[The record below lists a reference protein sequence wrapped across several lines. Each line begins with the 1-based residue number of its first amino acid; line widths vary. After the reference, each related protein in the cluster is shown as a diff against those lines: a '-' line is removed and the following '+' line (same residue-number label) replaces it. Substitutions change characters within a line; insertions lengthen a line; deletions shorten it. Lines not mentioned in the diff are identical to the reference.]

1 MTLYP
6 KLIMDALATVT
17 YAGTKKSVVE
27 SQMVADQPVVKAPAS
42 AGQPWQVSVV
52 LEFPRDTDPFLKSTV
67 KAAEAAVKY
76 HCRQAAEAAGEQID
90 VEVTIETEF
99 KSKPRPEVGKLLPQ
113 VKNVVAV
120 SSGKGGVGKS
130 TVSANLAIALARLGY
145 QVGLLDADI
154 FGPSMPKM
162 FQVEDARPYAV
173 NVDGRDLIAPIEQYG
188 VKLLSI
194 GFFVSPETATLWR
207 GGMASNALKQLIADA
222 DWGELD
228 YLILD
233 TPPGTSDIH
242 LTLLQTLSIT
252 GAIIVSTPQQVALAD
267 ARKGIDM
274 YRNEKVNVPILG
286 LVENM
291 AWFTPAE
298 LPENRY
304 YIFGKE
310 GCKQLA
316 EEMKVPLLAQIP
328 LVQGICDS
336 GDRGEPAALNSDS
349 MTGLAF
355 INLAQSVVTV
365 VNKRNRELPK
375 TKIVGVK
382 TT

>member
-17 YAGTKKSVVE
+17 YAGTKKNLVE
-27 SQMVADQPVVKAPAS
+27 SEMVADTPSINGQKVK
-42 AGQPWQVSVV
+42 VV
-52 LEFPRDTDPFLKSTV
+52 LLFPRDTDPFLKSTV
-67 KAAEAAVKY
+67 KAAEAAIKY
-76 HCRQAAEAAGEQID
+76 HCGQD

-99 KSKPRPEVGKLLPQ
+99 KSKPRPEVDKLLPQ
-113 VKNVVAV
+113 VKNVIAV

-145 QVGLLDADI
+145 KVGLLDTDI

-162 FQVEDARPYAV
+162 FHVEGARPYAI
-173 NVDGRDLIAPIEQYG
+173 NKDGRDLIVPVEQYG

-194 GFFVSPETATLWR
+194 GFFVNPDTATLWR
-207 GGMASNALKQLIADA
+207 GGMATSALKQLIADA

-228 YLILD
+228 YFILD

-274 YRNEKVNVPILG
+274 YRNDKVNVPILG
-286 LVENM
+286 LIENM

-298 LPENRY
+298 LPENKY
-304 YIFGKE
+304 FIFGKE

-316 EEMKVPLLAQIP
+316 QEMGVPLLAQIP
-328 LVQGICDS
+328 IVQSICEN
-336 GDRGEPAALNSDS
+336 GDKGTPAAMKVET
-349 MTGLAF
+349 MTGQTF
-355 INLAQSVVTV
+355 INLAQAVVTV
-365 VNKRNRELPK
+365 VNRRNKELPK
-375 TKIVGVK
+375 TEIVGTK
-382 TT
+382 K

>member
-6 KLIMDALATVT
+6 QLIMDALATVM
-17 YAGTKKSVVE
+17 YAGTKKNVVE
-27 SQMVADQPVVKAPAS
+27 SGMVADTPSVAAPA
-42 AGQPWQVSVV
+42 AEGDPWRVKVV

-67 KAAEAAVKY
+67 KAAEAAIKY
-76 HCRQAAEAAGEQID
+76 HCGQD

-99 KSKPRPEVGKLLPQ
+99 KTAPRPEVGQLLPG
-113 VKNVVAV
+113 VKNIIAV

-145 QVGLLDADI
+145 KVGLLDTDI

-162 FQVEDARPYAV
+162 FNIEDARPYAV
-173 NVDGRDLIAPIEQYG
+173 KKDGRDLICPVEQYG

-194 GFFVSPETATLWR
+194 GFFVSPDTATLWR
-207 GGMASNALKQLIADA
+207 GGMATSALKQLIADA

-228 YLILD
+228 YFILD

-242 LTLLQTLSIT
+242 LTLLQTLPIT

-286 LVENM
+286 LIETM

-316 EEMKVPLLAQIP
+316 EEMQVPLLAQIP
-328 LVQGICDS
+328 LVQSICDN
-336 GDRGEPAALNSDS
+336 GDAGTPAALNSDS
-349 MTGLAF
+349 ATGLAF
-355 INLAQSVVTV
+355 INLAQAVVTV
-365 VNKRNRELPK
+365 VNRRNKEQPK
-375 TKIVGVK
+375 TKIVGQE
-382 TT
+382 

>member
-6 KLIMDALATVT
+6 KMIMEALETVM
-17 YAGTKKSVVE
+17 YAGTKKNVVE
-27 SQMVADQPVVKAPAS
+27 SGMVADTPAVAAPKS
-42 AGQPWQVSVV
+42 DGEPWKVTVV

-67 KAAEAAVKY
+67 KAAEAAIKY
-76 HCRQAAEAAGEQID
+76 HCGQD
-90 VEVTIETEF
+90 VEVEIKTEF
-99 KSKPRPEVGKLLPQ
+99 KSAPRPEVGEMLSG
-113 VKNVVAV
+113 VKNIIAV

-145 QVGLLDADI
+145 KVGLLDTDI

-162 FQVEDARPYAV
+162 FDVEDERPYAV
-173 NVDGRDLIAPIEQYG
+173 KKDGRDLIVPIEKYG

-194 GFFVSPETATLWR
+194 GFFVSPTTATLWR
-207 GGMASNALKQLIADA
+207 GGMATSALKQLIADA

-228 YLILD
+228 YFILD

-242 LTLLQTLSIT
+242 LTLLQTLPIT
-252 GAIIVSTPQQVALAD
+252 GAVIVSTPQQVALAD

-274 YRNEKVNVPILG
+274 YRNDKVNVPILG
-286 LVENM
+286 LIENM

-298 LPENRY
+298 LPENKY

-316 EEMKVPLLAQIP
+316 EEMQVPLLAQIP
-328 LVQGICDS
+328 LVQSICDN
-336 GDRGEPAALNSDS
+336 GDAGTPAALSS
-349 MTGLAF
+349 ETATGLAF

-365 VNKRNRELPK
+365 VNRRNKEKPA
-375 TKIVGVK
+375 TKIVGMNK
-382 TT
+382 